1 MQKRKFARRWAAEVS
16 LPELV
21 DRLELALTEV
31 PPGARVFK
39 ALSIVATRAP
49 HLGRIA
55 ATVSVNAANGP
66 QTSESSIRSSVQHVA
81 CK

>member
-31 PPGARVFK
+31 PPGACVFK
-39 ALSIVATRAP
+39 ALSALSHRLGSASGPGAEQKRRSGASRRAR
-49 HLGRIA
+49 H
-55 ATVSVNAANGP
+55 TSV
-66 QTSESSIRSSVQHVA
+66 ESLPLFP
-81 CK
+81 

>member
-31 PPGARVFK
+31 PPGACVFK
-39 ALSIVATRAP
+39 ALSFESPSWLGAEQKRRSGASRRAR
-49 HLGRIA
+49 H
-55 ATVSVNAANGP
+55 TSV
-66 QTSESSIRSSVQHVA
+66 ESLPLFP
-81 CK
+81 